1 MAFTPPY
8 IMTKRKKANTAP
20 LQPTHGGHLLGPPR
34 EASTARAS
42 APAQSVETPTS
53 AAPHTA
59 FALAA
64 ECLVSGASTL
74 KESLAGLLDEPQPIT
89 LDITALQRIDTAGL
103 QVLTAFIRERAGNGR
118 TVEWRGTAPALTSA
132 AQLLGLTSLL
142 KLPA

>member
-1 MAFTPPY
+1 
-8 IMTKRKKANTAP
+8 MTKRKKATNAP
-20 LQPTHGGHLLGPPR
+20 SRPTRGRKQPDPSGETG
-34 EASTARAS
+34 SARAS
-42 APAQSVETPTS
+42 APAQTVEKPATVL
-53 AAPHTA
+53 
-59 FALAA
+59 ALAA
-64 ECLVSGASTL
+64 ECVVAGASAL

-89 LDITALQRIDTAGL
+89 LDITSLQRIDTAGL